1 MVNVKP
7 QRFPGRKSKSP
18 IYGAIQQNHGIIDE
32 HTSAMG
38 KSNRPRGSIRRRKR
52 KYTTKK
58 PDIHRQ
64 TKLRQCQP
72 KSNKTKVKS
81 NKTTELPMLPKHLF
95 CWHDWGASSTSSKM
109 PPIPEATLEDTSNY
123 TIINNRNPQTD
134 VVVLDSEDQSFVVA
148 KLSPAKSQ
156 QQGGVRQSYWNGIRR
171 DMPIAL
177 TVKPNISRGK
187 KNNGTSSRYACFGSR
202 KEPKESGVI
211 AEYAYKPRTPPN
223 VISQV
228 QNMVSGL
235 V

>member
-1 MVNVKP
+1 
-7 QRFPGRKSKSP
+7 
-18 IYGAIQQNHGIIDE
+18 
-32 HTSAMG
+32 
-38 KSNRPRGSIRRRKR
+38 
-52 KYTTKK
+52 
-58 PDIHRQ
+58 
-64 TKLRQCQP
+64 
-72 KSNKTKVKS
+72 
-81 NKTTELPMLPKHLF
+81 MLPKPLF
-95 CWHDWGASSTSSKM
+95 CWHHWGAPSTSSIM
-109 PPIPEATLEDTSNY
+109 PSIPEATVEDTSDY
-123 TIINNRNPQTD
+123 TMTDNRNPQTD